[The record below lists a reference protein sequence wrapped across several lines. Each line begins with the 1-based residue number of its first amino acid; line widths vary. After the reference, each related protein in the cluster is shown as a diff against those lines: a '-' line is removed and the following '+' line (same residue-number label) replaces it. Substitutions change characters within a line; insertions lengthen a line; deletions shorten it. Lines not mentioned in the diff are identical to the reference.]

1 MYTVA
6 KDKGIGCQKVSAKDY
21 LDAITLYYRLIEDDG
36 TMSIT
41 EDTSPLAQKFSNF
54 LVGDVGDSIS
64 NLYEFIRSAIY
75 RDTEVYDYLRGN
87 NEFINV
93 DFTLIKCVQE
103 SSISGI
109 VELLIRCKM
118 LMRLLGERVNKNDT
132 ITYLRKNNFSTKFV
146 VCGVPNVNLSL
157 FEDILYIVTFNGKK
171 WISVE
176 DVVTNIKCMMSYI
189 CSDTRK
195 ELRALYDVIREDTS
209 YLQVENTLTEVS
221 FDKGCNEDCYLYEIE
236 DVFFKCELE
245 SVKCVGDLQDLF
257 YVLHF
262 VTRYL
267 NEEDSLLTLGDIAG
281 YMLSHAYLSRVGYT
295 SVLNDSRC
303 IGSVEYDMIT
313 KWCLHGNYFIGN
325 SCMHIHQ
332 SYCVKVLNTYSG
344 RLTDGGV
351 SKLRRTLNLLDTH
364 KNDITISEGSIII
377 DGYVLP
383 INVYIQSRYLDMI
396 DSVEDINTLLHTI
409 HAVLNTYSA
418 LWNTTIIPLNVVEV
432 FKCLSCMSAD
442 TLTCGIML
450 DVGVH
455 GNVYVRNI
463 DEGSEVYIRS
473 QYLWS
478 MLDYSGVKTYKEV
491 KESNRVMSYVKDNI
505 KNYIDSLRL
514 LVNGFKEVCTYKGI
528 DKVFLDCESQSIDC
542 FGYMIALQNGKN
554 RRVTVNCT
562 NVSDTLYHMCMD
574 CFHEGLV
581 HNSLHE
587 MLVALNRL
595 YGYLN
600 DAMVNLGLR
609 DEYHSLLVDIS
620 HELFVVEEMVN
631 RVIGNTI
638 GSSSVDTHNELSKQI
653 AQDFIDNG
661 YVLVVKDGDDIVVY
675 NEDKSQSEV
684 VPKSLHKYFYN
695 IDSIDMLPLVY
706 YVYH

>member
-1 MYTVA
+1 MYTVP
-6 KDKGIGCQKVSAKDY
+6 KDKGLGCQKVNAKDY

-41 EDTSPLAQKFSNF
+41 EDNSPLVQKFSKF

-93 DFTLIKCVQE
+93 DFTLIKCVHE

-132 ITYLRKNNFSTKFV
+132 ITYLRKNNFSTKFI
-146 VCGVPNVNLSL
+146 VCGVPNVNLSP
-157 FEDILYIVTFNGKK
+157 FDDILYIVTFNGKK

-189 CSDTRK
+189 CSDARK

-221 FDKGCNEDCYLYEIE
+221 FDRDCNKDCYLYEIE

-262 VTRYL
+262 ATRYL

-295 SVLNDSRC
+295 SILNDSRC
-303 IGSVEYDMIT
+303 LGSVEYDMIT
-313 KWCLHGNYFIGN
+313 KWCLQVDFFIGN

-332 SYCVKVLNTYSG
+332 SYCVKVLNTYGG
-344 RLTDGGV
+344 RLTNGSV

-364 KNDITISEGSIII
+364 KNDITISDGSIVI

-383 INVYIQSRYLDMI
+383 IDTYIQPRYLDMM

-409 HAVLNTYSA
+409 HAVLNTLSS

-432 FKCLSCMSAD
+432 FKCLSSMSAD

-463 DEGSEVYIRS
+463 DEGSEVYIHS
-473 QYLWS
+473 QYLWP
-478 MLDYSGVKTYKEV
+478 MLDYSGIKTYKEV

-514 LVNGFKEVCTYKGI
+514 LVNGFKEVCSYKGI
-528 DKVFLDCESQSIDC
+528 DKVFLDCESQQIDC

-554 RRVTVNCT
+554 RRVTINCT

-581 HNSLHE
+581 KNSLYE

-600 DAMVNLGLR
+600 GALANLGLR

-631 RVIGNTI
+631 RVIGNSRENHKI
-638 GSSSVDTHNELSKQI
+638 DSDMSKQLV
-653 AQDFIDNG
+653 QDFIDSG

-675 NEDKSQSEV
+675 NEDKSKSEI
-684 VPKSLHKYFYN
+684 VPKSLHKYF
-695 IDSIDMLPLVY
+695 L
-706 YVYH
+706 